1 MKTDAEKAEKIKFF
15 EDFLQICNDKFNK
28 KFVDTYKSTIKEFL
42 VVCRSKIEVETK
54 DILLLVYYSF
64 ITANP
69 YSRFKTVKF
78 DFSKFYEDLEKLPH
92 AKLKEEIKRLYSNE
106 WPPSYFLN
114 YMPCINFS

>member
-1 MKTDAEKAEKIKFF
+1 MKKDEEKEEKNKYY
-15 EDFLQICNDKFNK
+15 EEFLQICNEKFNK

-42 VVCRSKIEVETK
+42 MVCRPKIEVETK

-78 DFSKFYEDLEKLPH
+78 DFSKFYEDLEKLSH

-106 WPPSYFLN
+106 
-114 YMPCINFS
+114 